1 MFLVLKIKLTLKNK
15 LFEKKNRSF
24 FQSIMLVPYKHT
36 NMARGQCPAPT
47 GPPWGGSAASEGSRA
62 KPESPRRVR
71 NGTVSNIRTH
81 REEQRWKEK
90 LGWGSMNLCRWRSN
104 GTRNPGA
111 MLDPTGYLT
120 MDLPGKSSCFSSSP
134 RWAQWSTLQLKK
146 KKKTINPLGQ
156 PEWPPDTST
165 FRNLKKKNDR
175 NSLSPQGRR
184 WQPASVESTQN
195 PLTKQISME
204 NHCFYCTIYLASP
217 LPAAQFKQG
226 SFQGSIFDKWSSK
239 RRNYSS
245 PNSAIY

>member
-47 GPPWGGSAASEGSRA
+47 GPPRGGSAASEGSRA

-134 RWAQWSTLQLKK
+134 RWAQWSTLHFKK
-146 KKKTINPLGQ
+146 KKK
-156 PEWPPDTST
+156 
-165 FRNLKKKNDR
+165 
-175 NSLSPQGRR
+175 
-184 WQPASVESTQN
+184 
-195 PLTKQISME
+195 PLTHLVSLNGPQIQALSETLKRKMIE
-204 NHCFYCTIYLASP
+204 TAFLLKEEGGNQP
-217 LPAAQFKQG
+217 V
-226 SFQGSIFDKWSSK
+226 WSQHK
-239 RRNYSS
+239 T
-245 PNSAIY
+245 P